1 MATKPRSEWSAAY
14 RRRIERAEAAGKSRQ
29 SARGHKS
36 HEHVER
42 KQREAR
48 QRDALGV
55 PTTAERAAIRKFARE
70 QAQRT
75 GLDPTELGNDMIAY
89 ATSRGIDRFKV
100 EMARQR
106 AAARDYRSQLRR
118 GTYASIGMSFL
129 EDMSDDDGFP
139 DPVWYYYH

>member
-1 MATKPRSEWSAAY
+1 MNMWNGNSGKPASGMHSAC
-14 RRRIERAEAAGKSRQ
+14 RQ
-29 SARGHKS
+29 
-36 HEHVER
+36 
-42 KQREAR
+42 
-48 QRDALGV
+48 
-55 PTTAERAAIRKFARE
+55 
-70 QAQRT
+70 QRT